1 SSGPAPMTTPPRAA
15 ATGEPGAASSSTP
28 GWKRQS
34 RYTGCRYHP
43 RPRVTTTSAVGG
55 ARGRPRSPAAARP
68 DPDADTAVVRRSRGP
83 LSEPV
88 SGLDAGRAAP
98 AASPTGCSFTSAAAC
113 TGPRS
118 AAADLTT
125 ASGAVSAPPAR
136 APRPSPPTAG
146 GAAEG

>member
-1 SSGPAPMTTPPRAA
+1 
-15 ATGEPGAASSSTP
+15 
-28 GWKRQS
+28 
-34 RYTGCRYHP
+34 
-43 RPRVTTTSAVGG
+43 
-55 ARGRPRSPAAARP
+55 SPAAARSEP
-68 DPDADTAVVRRSRGP
+68 EADTAVVRRSRGP

-146 GAAEG
+146 GAAEGSSSPPNRCSTRGCQPSPRDGAPHGQRAHG